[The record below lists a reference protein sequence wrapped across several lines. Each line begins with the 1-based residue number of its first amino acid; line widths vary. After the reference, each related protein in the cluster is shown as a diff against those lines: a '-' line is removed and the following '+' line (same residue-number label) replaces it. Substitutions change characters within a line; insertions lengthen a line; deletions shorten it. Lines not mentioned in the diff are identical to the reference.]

1 VFNTVVQR
9 IRARAHMFF
18 STPDDGESD
27 QAAMFAVTPGSSLT
41 PNATPQPPAPLPT
54 PHVPSPHA
62 THHPPAST
70 STHGTQL
77 QQQTSEPSAREC
89 YYCGKTGHL
98 KRNCRK
104 FKADV
109 AAAQQQQVQE
119 HLQASKRP
127 IQLQEPRPA
136 AYNVASASLQRQL
149 KEMQQQLDR
158 LKAEDHVQL
167 SYGGNGKMYS
177 TQAVLRVTVQRA
189 SRIGC
194 GMTEIWLD
202 GGSTHHVVRDKSLL
216 FNRTASHVSSVVVAG
231 GEEHSVECCG
241 DILLETPKGQVIF
254 HGVLCI
260 PKFVV
265 NLLSVPQLDLQGYSV
280 VQGRNGQIFMMP
292 RVKNCYQAI

>member
-1 VFNTVVQR
+1 
-9 IRARAHMFF
+9 
-18 STPDDGESD
+18 
-27 QAAMFAVTPGSSLT
+27 
-41 PNATPQPPAPLPT
+41 
-54 PHVPSPHA
+54 
-62 THHPPAST
+62 
-70 STHGTQL
+70 
-77 QQQTSEPSAREC
+77 
-89 YYCGKTGHL
+89 
-98 KRNCRK
+98 
-104 FKADV
+104 
-109 AAAQQQQVQE
+109 
-119 HLQASKRP
+119 LQASKRP

-158 LKAEDHVQL
+158 LKAKDHVQL
-167 SYGGNGKMYS
+167 PYDGNAKMYS

-202 GGSTHHVVRDKSLL
+202 GGSTHHMVRDKSLI

-280 VQGRNGQIFMMP
+280 VQGKEQADVYDAEGKRLLSGSLKAGLYSLDCSIAPSPVVMKSYSREEKCTWQHQKLNYGTVVWGTQACVLP
-292 RVKNCYQAI
+292 GNC